1 MECPEPRPKLVL
13 GWPVSGTCRP
23 IRRRRRPGL
32 ASRAEPELRSPQV
45 ATAVQLLHG
54 RFLTPLAFAL
64 VYSIRL
70 AGRARTQAQICRW
83 CYARGSNSAGEVTFA
98 MELAVSGVI
107 GLLFGS
113 VIAWLGLRSRTAG
126 LSARLTFTEKEL
138 AAEKARLARLQQ
150 DSTELLIGKARAES
164 ALQAERK
171 TSTEKIELVT
181 RASEELRNAF
191 KAMASDALKSN
202 NSSFLVI
209 AQETL
214 KRFQSEARGD
224 LEARQKAVADMVAPV
239 RESLTK
245 VDEKIQQMEVA
256 RGDAYGALR
265 AQVQSLIT
273 TQKELQSETGNL
285 VRALRPPNVRGRWG
299 EIQLRRVVEIA
310 GMLSYCDFT
319 EQETVTTETGRLR
332 PDLVV
337 KLPGGKHVVVDAK
350 TPLQAFLDAF
360 ETTDEDD
367 RRACLAN
374 HARQVRDHMKTLS
387 GKNYWEQFEATP
399 EFVVMFLP
407 GETFFSAALEQ
418 DPGLIEQGVL
428 QRVIPASPTTLIA
441 LLKAINYGWNQEKLA
456 RNAKKISDLGKE
468 LHDRLRLL
476 AGHITSV
483 GTGLDRAVE
492 CYNKAVG
499 SLESRVLVSARK
511 FAELG
516 ASVAEDIPELEPIE
530 TTARALSFDWDEDD
544 AASDG
549 LPSPIVDDKRKVG

>member
-1 MECPEPRPKLVL
+1 ME
-13 GWPVSGTCRP
+13 
-23 IRRRRRPGL
+23 PGI
-32 ASRAEPELRSPQV
+32 
-45 ATAVQLLHG
+45 T
-54 RFLTPLAFAL
+54 
-64 VYSIRL
+64 
-70 AGRARTQAQICRW
+70 
-83 CYARGSNSAGEVTFA
+83 
-98 MELAVSGVI
+98 GVI
-107 GLLFGS
+107 GLLFGGL
-113 VIAWLGLRSRTAG
+113 IAWLALRSRSAA
-126 LSARLTFTEKEL
+126 LHARLSLMEEELGTEKVY
-138 AAEKARLARLQQ
+138 LARLQQ
-150 DSTELLIGKARAES
+150 AHTDLVAGKARAES
-164 ALQAERK
+164 ALEAERK
-171 TSTEKIELVT
+171 SSNEKIELVT

-191 KAMASDALKSN
+191 KAMAADALKNN

-209 AQETL
+209 AEETL
-214 KRFQSEARGD
+214 KRFQSQARGD
-224 LEARQKAVADMVAPV
+224 LDARQKAVADMVSPV
-239 RESLTK
+239 RDSLNK
-245 VDEKIQQMEVA
+245 VDAQIQQMEVA
-256 RGDAYGALR
+256 RGDAYGELR

-285 VRALRPPNVRGRWG
+285 VRALRTPNVRGRWG

-310 GMLSYCDFT
+310 GMLPYCDFS
-319 EQETVTTETGRLR
+319 EQETVMGESGRLR

-360 ETTDEDD
+360 ETTDEDA

-441 LLKAINYGWNQEKLA
+441 LLKAVAYGWNQEKLA
-456 RNAKKISDLGKE
+456 RNAQQISALGKE
-468 LHDRLRLL
+468 LHDRLRKL
-476 AGHITSV
+476 AGHITGV
-483 GTGLDRAVE
+483 GANLDRAVE
-492 CYNKAVG
+492 AYNQAVG

-516 ASVAEDIPELEPIE
+516 ASVADDIPELAPLE
-530 TTARALSFDWDEDD
+530 TTARALSFDWDEDSLPAED
-544 AASDG
+544 AES
-549 LPSPIVDDKRKVG
+549 KRKAG

>member
-1 MECPEPRPKLVL
+1 ME
-13 GWPVSGTCRP
+13 
-23 IRRRRRPGL
+23 PGI
-32 ASRAEPELRSPQV
+32 
-45 ATAVQLLHG
+45 T
-54 RFLTPLAFAL
+54 
-64 VYSIRL
+64 
-70 AGRARTQAQICRW
+70 
-83 CYARGSNSAGEVTFA
+83 
-98 MELAVSGVI
+98 GVI
-107 GLLFGS
+107 GLLFGGL
-113 VIAWLGLRSRTAG
+113 IAWLALRSRSAA
-126 LSARLTFTEKEL
+126 LHARLSLMEKEL
-138 AAEKARLARLQQ
+138 GTGKVDLARLQQ
-150 DSTELLIGKARAES
+150 AHTDLVAGKARAES
-164 ALQAERK
+164 ALEAERK
-171 TSTEKIELVT
+171 SSNEKIELVT

-191 KAMASDALKSN
+191 KAMAADALKSN

-209 AQETL
+209 AEETL
-214 KRFQSEARGD
+214 KRFQSQARGD
-224 LEARQKAVADMVAPV
+224 LDARQKAVADMVSPV
-239 RESLTK
+239 RDSLNK
-245 VDEKIQQMEVA
+245 VDAQIQQMEVA
-256 RGDAYGALR
+256 RGDAYGELR

-285 VRALRPPNVRGRWG
+285 VRALRTPNVRGRWG

-310 GMLSYCDFT
+310 GMLPYCDFT
-319 EQETVTTETGRLR
+319 EQQSVTTESGRLR

-360 ETTDEDD
+360 ETTDEDA

-441 LLKAINYGWNQEKLA
+441 LLKAVAYGWNQEKLA
-456 RNAKKISDLGKE
+456 RNAQQISALGKE

-476 AGHITSV
+476 AEHITSV

-492 CYNKAVG
+492 SYNKAVG

-516 ASVAEDIPELEPIE
+516 ASVADDIPELEPIE
-530 TTARALSFDWDEDD
+530 TTARALSFDWDEDNLPAGD
-544 AASDG
+544 AES
-549 LPSPIVDDKRKVG
+549 KRKAG

>member
-1 MECPEPRPKLVL
+1 ME
-13 GWPVSGTCRP
+13 PV
-23 IRRRRRPGL
+23 
-32 ASRAEPELRSPQV
+32 V
-45 ATAVQLLHG
+45 V
-54 RFLTPLAFAL
+54 
-64 VYSIRL
+64 
-70 AGRARTQAQICRW
+70 
-83 CYARGSNSAGEVTFA
+83 
-98 MELAVSGVI
+98 GVI

-113 VIAWLGLRSRTAG
+113 VIAWLAVRSRSAAIN
-126 LSARLTFTEKEL
+126 ARLSLREKEL
-138 AAEKARLARLQQ
+138 EAEKASLARLQQ
-150 DSTELLIGKARAES
+150 AYTELVAGKARLES
-164 ALQAERK
+164 AIESERK
-171 TSTEKIELVT
+171 ASNEKLELVT

-191 KAMASDALKSN
+191 KVMASDALKSN

-209 AQETL
+209 AEETL
-214 KRFQSEARGD
+214 KRFQSQAKGD
-224 LEARQKAVADMVAPV
+224 LEARQKAVADLVTPV
-239 RESLTK
+239 RDSLNK
-245 VDEKIQQMEVA
+245 VDAQIQQMEIA
-256 RGDAYGALR
+256 RGDAYGELR
-265 AQVQSLIT
+265 TQVQSLIT

-285 VRALRPPNVRGRWG
+285 VRALRTPNVRGRWG

-310 GMLSYCDFT
+310 GMLSYCDFA
-319 EQETVTTETGRLR
+319 EQESVTTESGRLR

-360 ETTDEDD
+360 ETTDEEA

-374 HARQVRDHMKTLS
+374 HARQVRDHMRTLS
-387 GKNYWEQFEATP
+387 GKNYWEQFDATP

-441 LLKAINYGWNQEKLA
+441 LLKAVAYGWNQEKLA
-456 RNAKKISDLGKE
+456 RNAQQISALGKE

-476 AGHITSV
+476 ASHITSV

-492 CYNKAVG
+492 SYNKAVG

-516 ASVAEDIPELEPIE
+516 ASVADDIPELEPIE
-530 TTARALSFDWDEDD
+530 TTARALAFEWDEEDV
-544 AASDG
+544 
-549 LPSPIVDDKRKVG
+549 PSETAENERKAG